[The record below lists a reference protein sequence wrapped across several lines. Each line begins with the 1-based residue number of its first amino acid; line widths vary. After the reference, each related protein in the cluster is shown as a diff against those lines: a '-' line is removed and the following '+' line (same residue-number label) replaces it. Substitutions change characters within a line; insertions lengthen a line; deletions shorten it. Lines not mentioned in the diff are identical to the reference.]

1 MSCDELIQSASE
13 TNFGSPSSGSCD
25 LSVGSSGAS
34 SPLGGDIENMQM
46 TDIMME
52 AISSSDILQDE
63 DFICNLTDDTDVTMG
78 MGKLYLNIL
87 ICGRSSC
94 QEIYRIVDD
103 LHLKKCIFSPL
114 KGIDCRINL

>member
-1 MSCDELIQSASE
+1 
-13 TNFGSPSSGSCD
+13 
-25 LSVGSSGAS
+25 
-34 SPLGGDIENMQM
+34 MQM

-78 MGKLYLNIL
+78 MGKLCLNFSSVL

-94 QEIYRIVDD
+94 QEIYGIVND
-103 LHLKKCIFSPL
+103 LLLKKCIFQLSNIP
-114 KGIDCRINL
+114 KCRIH